1 MSENQEVI
9 DRKPLAPLQFHQQ
22 LVEYF
27 QKKETAVWSWAQ
39 SEAMRK
45 SNADELRDSMLRL
58 TYRMEPEGHPN
69 IYKNCH
75 AAMAKL
81 NIEAPITLYQAADTA
96 MNAALCFIPGEIHL
110 IFYGPI
116 LERLGPDELLALMGH
131 ELAHYVLWM
140 AEEGKF
146 YTARRILD
154 LALSYDGSAPSHR
167 ETARLMNLYTELFAD
182 RGAALVV
189 DAVGPAIAV
198 LVKTMTGIS
207 TVDPAAYLRQARE
220 LDAVAEKS
228 EGHSHPEVFLRA
240 QALDRWWQQEEQ
252 LQHWIDGR
260 LRGPIS
266 IESLDLLR
274 QQELTE
280 VTRAFLLRLS
290 REIGVHSDPVQTQ
303 IKRLFPNMRDDAT
316 VLDLDLIARDKID
329 DPTRG
334 YFIALIFDCAMADP
348 DIRDEVMLAGAKI
361 AKSMGADELFVAA
374 LKRDLKWTKQASDR
388 LMNKAAK
395 AN

>member
-1 MSENQEVI
+1 MSDNQKATE
-9 DRKPLAPLQFHQQ
+9 REPLVPLQFHRQ
-22 LVEYF
+22 LIEYL
-27 QKKETAVWSWAQ
+27 QEKETAVWNWAQ
-39 SEAMRK
+39 SDTMRK
-45 SNADELRDSMLRL
+45 SNADDLRDSMLRQ
-58 TYRMEPEGHPN
+58 TYRMEPEGHPDV
-69 IYKNCH
+69 YKACH

-81 NIEAPITLYQAADTA
+81 NIEAPVTLYQAADTA

-116 LERLGPDELLALMGH
+116 LERLGPDELMALMGH

-140 AEEGKF
+140 ADKGKF

-154 LALSYDGSAPSHR
+154 NALSYDGSAPSHR

-189 DAVGPAIAV
+189 DAVGPAISV
-198 LVKTMTGIS
+198 LVKTMTGIA

-220 LDAVAEKS
+220 LDVAGEKS

-240 QALDRWWQQEEQ
+240 QALERWWQQEENPQ
-252 LQHWIDGR
+252 DWIDGR
-260 LRGPIS
+260 LRGPLS

-274 QQELTE
+274 QQELME
-280 VTRAFLLRLS
+280 VTRGFLIRLS
-290 REIGVHSDPVQTQ
+290 REIGVHSEAVQTQ
-303 IKRLFPNMRDDAT
+303 IKRFFPNLRDDA
-316 VLDLDLIARDKID
+316 VALDLDVIGRDKID

-334 YFIALIFDCAMADP
+334 YFIALMFDCAMADP

-361 AKSMGADELFVAA
+361 ARSMGADTLFLAA

-388 LMNKAAK
+388 LMTKAAK

>member
-1 MSENQEVI
+1 MSDNQKAINRE
-9 DRKPLAPLQFHQQ
+9 PLVPLEYHQQ
-22 LVEYF
+22 LVEYI
-27 QKKETAVWSWAQ
+27 QKKETAVWNWAQ

-45 SNADELRDSMLRL
+45 SNADELRDSMLRQ

-69 IYKNCH
+69 IYQACH
-75 AAMAKL
+75 TAMAKL
-81 NIEAPITLYQAADTA
+81 NIEAPVTLYQASDTT

-140 AEEGKF
+140 TDEGKF

-154 LALSYDGSAPSHR
+154 FALSYDGSAPSHR

-189 DAVGPAIAV
+189 NGVGPAIAI
-198 LVKTMTGIS
+198 LVKTMTGIA
-207 TVDPAAYLRQARE
+207 TVDPAAYLRQAQE
-220 LDAVAEKS
+220 LDDAGKS

-240 QALDRWWQQEEQ
+240 QALDRWWQQEEM
-252 LQHWIDGR
+252 LQDWIDGR
-260 LRGPIS
+260 LRGPLS

-274 QQELTE
+274 QQDLAEM
-280 VTRAFLLRLS
+280 TRAFLVRLS
-290 REIGVHSDPVQTQ
+290 REIGVNSDPVQTQ
-303 IKRLFPNMRDDAT
+303 IKRLFPNLREDAA
-316 VLDLDLIARDKID
+316 VLDLNLIARDKID

-361 AKSMGADELFVAA
+361 AKTIGADALFVAA

-388 LMNKAAK
+388 LMAK
-395 AN
+395 ATKAN